1 MTIKCIVCNFSKFD
15 VVWNDKIRN
24 SSKGFTKS
32 KKIILKCNNCELIF
46 LKNRKKNLENSSVAR
61 KIYNKSNSIE
71 EFIRFHKPREI
82 KKIKF
87 LSNYLNLKNKDI
99 LELNCGAGTI
109 LSNYKKICK
118 STTGVDDH
126 KYKNYLNKVGH
137 EHYSSINNVLKKKLK
152 YDYIF
157 SMSELEH
164 KFDPKKYLLKINKL
178 MKKNSK
184 LVLRVPNFENI
195 YMYLLG
201 KYFLRFDYRT
211 SHNFYFSI
219 KNLELLFKKTNFKIR
234 KKLGFNEYSANHL
247 IEYLKTKKR
256 VYHKPNKFFSE
267 KESLFIVKNIEKM
280 LISTSLIYLLEKK

>member
-1 MTIKCIVCNFSKFD
+1 M
-15 VVWNDKIRN
+15 
-24 SSKGFTKS
+24 
-32 KKIILKCNNCELIF
+32 
-46 LKNRKKNLENSSVAR
+46 
-61 KIYNKSNSIE
+61 
-71 EFIRFHKPREI
+71 
-82 KKIKF
+82 
-87 LSNYLNLKNKDI
+87 
-99 LELNCGAGTI
+99 
-109 LSNYKKICK
+109 
-118 STTGVDDH
+118 DDH
-126 KYKNYLNKVGH
+126 KYKNHLNKVGH

-247 IEYLKTKKR
+247 IEYLKTKKE
-256 VYHKPNKFFSE
+256 YTISQINFF
-267 KESLFIVKNIEKM
+267 L
-280 LISTSLIYLLEKK
+280 KKKACL